1 MLQEPTANTWDQWV
15 SIISM
20 ANITRVHHPPSWLL
34 SHIRKLN
41 LLVFLWEIYY
51 VPLLLLLAF
60 FSFTICNTLVRWSPV
75 LYQLAYLQSVYI
87 LNSLRALLDWL
98 LDFIGWTNNPLN
110 FLKNISKLRQ
120 NWSKTVSFT
129 SIQCNV
135 GRFLEVDELH
145 PWNLIFLQ
153 VYL

>member
-1 MLQEPTANTWDQWV
+1 MLQEPTANTWDRWV

-60 FSFTICNTLVRWSPV
+60 FSFSICNTLARWSSV
-75 LYQLAYLQSVYI
+75 FYQLVST
-87 LNSLRALLDWL
+87 NSL
-98 LDFIGWTNNPLN
+98 P
-110 FLKNISKLRQ
+110 
-120 NWSKTVSFT
+120 
-129 SIQCNV
+129 
-135 GRFLEVDELH
+135 
-145 PWNLIFLQ
+145 IFF
-153 VYL
+153 